1 MNARLWWAL
10 VYSSSWLAA
19 EPPKAETGYV
29 DSARC
34 AQCHASIAAAF
45 AKTGMGRSI
54 SFSPPAQASFYHR
67 ISNRHYTIGPGLSA
81 APQTGAVTMRRHQL
95 DSEGRETNVLTKSI
109 DLAIG
114 SGNHAITYVH
124 RDAAGRLFELPVGY
138 YRDAGWQMSPG
149 YDRPDH
155 FDFRREVKPEC
166 LFCHSRYP
174 SAGVFPDAIDC
185 QRCHGPGA
193 THLAKPQRG
202 TILNPARLA
211 PVRQI
216 EVCLQC
222 HLETASSG
230 IVDSIRRIGRTVYS
244 YRPGEPLADYK
255 LYFTH
260 IRDTFEINHAGYRL
274 LQSRCYLESAGRTT
288 CTTCH
293 DPHSARV
300 KAGACQSCHQSRH
313 TTEHAECAS
322 CHMPKRRTEDAV
334 HVVMTDHR
342 ILRSLPQ
349 ADLLAARRE
358 NAGAYTGPIR
368 LFYPFGA
375 EEPLY
380 LAAAQV
386 RERNDAEAGAQALER
401 LVGKDSPAPFWFD
414 LAETRRQRGDWK
426 GAEAGYREAIR
437 RDPVEPK
444 YPAALGDLLL
454 RTGRAQEAVRLLN
467 RSAMPAARVT
477 LAIALASLGKLPEGI
492 AILQA
497 VTRSH
502 PEMVSAWINLGVAY
516 EQAPDRAAAEA
527 AYREAIRQQPDSAE
541 ARKRLRA
548 LLE

>member
-10 VYSSSWLAA
+10 VYSSNWLAA
-19 EPPKAETGYV
+19 ESPKPETDYV

-54 SFSPPAQASFYHR
+54 SFSPPSPANFYHR
-67 ISNRHYTIGPGLSA
+67 ISNRYYSIGA
-81 APQTGAVTMRRHQL
+81 ASTDAPPSWAVSMRRHQV
-95 DSEGRETNVLTKSI
+95 DSQGRETNVLVKSI

-124 RDAAGRLFELPVGY
+124 RDASGRLFELPVSF
-138 YRDAGWQMSPG
+138 YRESGWQMSPG

-174 SAGVFPDAIDC
+174 SAGGVFPDTIDC

-193 THLAKPQRG
+193 SHLAKPQRG
-202 TILNPARLA
+202 TILNPSRLA
-211 PVRQI
+211 SQRQI

-230 IVDSIRRIGRTVYS
+230 IVDSIRRTGRTVYS
-244 YRPGEPLADYK
+244 YRPGEPLPDYK

-260 IRDTFEINHAGYRL
+260 SKDTFEINHAGYRL
-274 LQSRCYLESAGRTT
+274 LQSKCYLQSAGRMT

-300 KAGACQSCHQSRH
+300 KAGACQSCHPGGHSA
-313 TTEHAECAS
+313 EHKECVS
-322 CHMPKRRTEDAV
+322 CHMPKRRSEDAV

-342 ILRSLPQ
+342 ILRTLPE
-349 ADLLAARRE
+349 ADLRAARRE
-358 NAGAYTGPIR
+358 NAAPYTGPIR

-386 RERNDAEAGAQALER
+386 RERNNVEAGMQALER
-401 LVGKDSPAPFWFD
+401 LVDKESAAPFWFD
-414 LAETRRQRGDWK
+414 LAETRRQRSDWK
-426 GAEAGYREAIR
+426 GAEAAYREAIR
-437 RDPVEPK
+437 RDPADPR
-444 YPAALGDLLL
+444 YLAALGDLLL

-467 RSAMPAARVT
+467 KSAMPAARVT
-477 LAIALASLGKLPEGI
+477 LAIALASLGKLREGI
-492 AILQA
+492 AILEA
-497 VTRSH
+497 ITRSH

-516 EQAPDRAAAEA
+516 EQAPDREA
-527 AYREAIRQQPDSAE
+527 ARQQPDSAE

-548 LLE
+548 LVE